1 MGYAAV
7 SAQRYSDE
15 TSEDYEAFPTP
26 YSTQPI
32 GNARLPEP
40 CECTMNLDEQAK

>member
-1 MGYAAV
+1 MGYAPV

-15 TSEDYEAFPTP
+15 TSEDYKDLP

-40 CECTMNLDEQAK
+40 CECTMNLDEQAN

>member
-1 MGYAAV
+1 MGYAPV

-26 YSTQPI
+26 QPI

>member
-1 MGYAAV
+1 MSYAPV

-15 TSEDYEAFPTP
+15 TSAGYQAIPS

-40 CECTMNLDEQAK
+40 CECTMNLDERAK